1 MTFSGSPFSVEGINK
16 GLGSDQ
22 AAAANESSQQQRM
35 AALDEAE
42 LRDLERAEY
51 SRATPAVL
59 EDATPAI
66 KPRRSILDRLLRR

>member
-1 MTFSGSPFSVEGINK
+1 MTFSGSPFSVEGIHK

-22 AAAANESSQQQRM
+22 AEAANDLSQQERM

-51 SRATPAVL
+51 SGETPAAVL
-59 EDATPAI
+59 DAAPAT